1 MQYLTYTALDSKFCD
16 VKERMQNY
24 FADTSG
30 YNQQR
35 ISRADY
41 ERGLRNGEKGLY
53 GQIFAK
59 LKAHEQEVFN
69 LNPYQPKMEA
79 LFGAMINNFKSMVVN
94 PTDQKLQKTADQWSK
109 VLLEVQKDLGF
120 KDKSARIFRSG
131 ITSGFDLMF
140 FNVIDDMDLSNRIVA
155 KHIPYCNFY
164 IDNSFTETNLSDCK
178 YINTWGYLT
187 ETELRYC
194 YQDYEKEVK
203 EAICCGKEKV
213 PTGKIGKYRV
223 DEFWYLDYRTAIMVR
238 DANSNRVYE
247 WDNTQEELDY
257 FLAQNILVEKVERIL
272 PTVRLAL
279 AIDHVIF
286 YDEWNPMKLDRY
298 PFAPFFCNF
307 EPTYSDCNRSYGYI
321 YNLMGAGYLGA
332 RAYTLYWKNLEKMIN
347 RLKVYKPTSLV
358 NPEEMHDPNF
368 ERGIAIKK
376 KGNIAD
382 VNFVA
387 ATDLTSSISN
397 FISAMNQE
405 LQNTSGM
412 NDAMLGS
419 NEEDSGIKMFLRQGA
434 GINIHANIF
443 HNFDEYMKNSGEII
457 YELVRLHYDVD
468 KIAILLNEEPTDEF
482 YTKIFGKYGIEIA
495 PWGDTTNYQTIKTK
509 QLLDLSKAG
518 VPIDPMDVLE
528 ACPLQGKAEIMENA
542 AKRMEQAQK
551 AQAAEAQMQ
560 QMQDEAFINL
570 RKAETR
576 SLDTNADHNL
586 AKAEER
592 YSKAE
597 ENITSSVKNI
607 SQAEKDQSQSYL
619 NFAKSLSDVRDSFVT
634 IQRLIAQIERQIG
647 GIYGQQQEQQKQ
659 RVRNGRIEE
668 LLSGRAETAIGAEAS
683 QIEAPPSVGELL

>member
-1 MQYLTYTALDSKFCD
+1 MQYMTYEVIDSKFCD
-16 VKERMQNY
+16 VKERMQSY
-24 FADTSG
+24 FADTNG

-35 ISRADY
+35 IARANY

-53 GQIFAK
+53 GRIFTK

-94 PTDQKLQKTADQWSK
+94 PTDKKLQKTADQWSK
-109 VLLEVQKDLGF
+109 VLLEVQKDIGF
-120 KDKSARIFRSG
+120 KNKSARIFRSG

-140 FNVIDDMDLSNRIVA
+140 FNVIDDIDLSNKIVA

-164 IDNSFTETNLSDCK
+164 IDNGFEETNLSDCR

-194 YQDYEKEVK
+194 YPDYEEQIKG
-203 EAICCGKEKV
+203 AICCNKERV

-223 DEFWYLDYRTAIMVR
+223 DEFWYLDYRKAVMVR
-238 DANSNRVYE
+238 DAESGRIYE
-247 WDNTQEELDY
+247 WDNTEEELEY
-257 FLAQNILVEKVERIL
+257 YLAQNILTERIERTL
-272 PTVRLAL
+272 PTIRLAI

-286 YDEWNPMKLDRY
+286 YDEWNPLKIDRY
-298 PFAPFFCNF
+298 PFSPYFCNF
-307 EPTYSDCNRSYGYI
+307 EPSYTDCNRTYGYI
-321 YNLMGAGYLGA
+321 YNLMGAGFLGA

-347 RLKVYKPTSLV
+347 RLKIYKPTSLV
-358 NPEEMHDPNF
+358 NPEEIHDPNF
-368 ERGIAIKK
+368 ERGIAVKK

-387 ATDLTSSISN
+387 ATDLTASISN
-397 FISAMNQE
+397 FITAMNQE

-419 NEEDSGIKMFLRQGA
+419 NEDDSGIKMFLRQGA

-443 HNFDEYMKNSGEII
+443 HNFDEYMKNCGEII
-457 YELVRLHYDVD
+457 YELVRLHYGVE
-468 KIAILLNEEPTDEF
+468 KIAVMLNEEPTDEF

-518 VPIDPMDVLE
+518 IPIDPMDILE
-528 ACPLQGKAEIMENA
+528 ACPLQGKAEIMENS
-542 AKRMEQAQK
+542 AKRLEQTQALQAKEMQMAQQQEQAFL
-551 AQAAEAQMQ
+551 
-560 QMQDEAFINL
+560 DL

-576 SLDTNADHNL
+576 SLETNADHNL

-592 YSKAE
+592 YSKVE
-597 ENITSSVKNI
+597 ENITNSVKNLA
-607 SQAEKDQSQSYL
+607 SSEKEQSQTYL
-619 NFAKSLSDVRDSFVT
+619 NFAKSLSDVRDSFVM
-634 IQRLIAQIERQIG
+634 IERLIAQIERQIG
-647 GIYGQQQEQQKQ
+647 GIYGQQQQQQTQ
-659 RVRNGRIEE
+659 RVRTGRIEA
-668 LLSGRAETAIGAEAS
+668 LLSGREETPVRAETGP
-683 QIEAPPSVGELL
+683 IETTGSVGELL